1 MVKGKKGKKPKPRSE
16 APRAERRDGGGGG
29 IAKRKHAHADGAKG
43 QQRAALVQRLQAEA
57 PAKPKSESGAEK
69 RRKKRAAKSAVLGA
83 VDGMRASLEDLLS
96 EGERRAA
103 AAAPSSGG
111 SLSSKKRQ
119 KLVAEE
125 TEHMRAV
132 LAHPAF
138 IADPFAALQ
147 EHLRNTVAPRST
159 SGKKDKKGPQ
169 RKDKAR

>member
-1 MVKGKKGKKPKPRSE
+1 M
-16 APRAERRDGGGGG
+16 
-29 IAKRKHAHADGAKG
+29 
-43 QQRAALVQRLQAEA
+43 QRLQAEA

-147 EHLRNTVAPRST
+147 EHLRNTVAP
-159 SGKKDKKGPQ
+159 Q
-169 RKDKAR
+169 EEKAEMKQKLKRLKAKIKAGDPLESEEEEFAIENNLI